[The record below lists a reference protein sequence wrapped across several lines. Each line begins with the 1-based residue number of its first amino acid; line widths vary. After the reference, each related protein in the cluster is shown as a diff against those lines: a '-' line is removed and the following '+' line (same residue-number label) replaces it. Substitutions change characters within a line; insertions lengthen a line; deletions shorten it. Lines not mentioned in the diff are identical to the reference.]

1 MYSLSKIYISFKKPK
16 KGIDF
21 IYIIIYNY
29 ALERGHDYMKKMMT
43 FLMVALLALGTIG
56 CGSDKP
62 ASGTKIGNNSTE
74 RSNTTNKV
82 DEIKKRGELIVGISG
97 DYPPYE
103 SHKMT
108 GGEDKIVGFDVDFA
122 QAIADELGVKLKL
135 NETSFNGLI
144 PMLQSNKIDV
154 IISGMSASGERA
166 KSVDFSDIYH
176 SGENRLLIRK
186 GTKIASVDDLKGKKI
201 GVQLGTVQENEAKK
215 SGAEVKSVNLVTDA
229 VMELMNNKVDGV
241 LVDGVVADKF
251 TTNNKDLAAVNIS
264 ELSDDGGSA
273 AAVKRG
279 NEDLVKVINDVL
291 KGLKDSG
298 EYKKMA
304 NKWFGV

>member
-1 MYSLSKIYISFKKPK
+1 
-16 KGIDF
+16 
-21 IYIIIYNY
+21 
-29 ALERGHDYMKKMMT
+29 MKKMMT

-82 DEIKKRGELIVGISG
+82 DEIKKRGELVVGISG

-186 GTKIASVDDLKGKKI
+186 GTKIASADDLKGKKI

-215 SGAEVKSVNLVTDA
+215 SGAE
-229 VMELMNNKVDGV
+229 
-241 LVDGVVADKF
+241 
-251 TTNNKDLAAVNIS
+251 
-264 ELSDDGGSA
+264 
-273 AAVKRG
+273 
-279 NEDLVKVINDVL
+279 
-291 KGLKDSG
+291 
-298 EYKKMA
+298 
-304 NKWFGV
+304 

>member
-1 MYSLSKIYISFKKPK
+1 
-16 KGIDF
+16 
-21 IYIIIYNY
+21 
-29 ALERGHDYMKKMMT
+29 MKKMMT

-82 DEIKKRGELIVGISG
+82 DEIKKRGELVVGISG

-229 VMELMNNKVDGV
+229 VMELMNNKVNGV